1 METFSW
7 KKEFKSFVITFLVGF
22 LMVIYAEL
30 DNFTL
35 ESFKDGAYVGVII
48 GAIRAGVKSVI
59 ELFLALFSK

>member
-7 KKEFKSFVITFLVGF
+7 KKEIKSFVITFLVGF
-22 LMVIYAEL
+22 LMVIYAEI

-35 ESFKDGAYVGVII
+35 DSFKDGAYVGIVI